1 MKSYFKPWE
10 ELKFTDDYMFC
21 KIMKDEGICKA
32 VVETIL
38 NIKIKQIEYIVD
50 QEELRVSPEAK
61 YVKLD
66 IRLEDEDK
74 IINVE
79 LQNMNHQGLAKRA
92 RYYQSVSDV
101 EATQKGTFYKDL
113 KDSYVI
119 FICNFDPFVK
129 GLPYYEFENICLAY
143 NPAIR
148 LEDGTKKVFLN
159 VTAKDLSKLDF
170 NLQSLYHYIRD
181 EKVESNL
188 TNTIAQK
195 LSLTKSE
202 IEERKEYMTYTLKLM
217 DYKELGYKEGI
228 KEGIEKG
235 IQEGI
240 ETKTKEV
247 VVNMLRNNISI
258 DVIEKIVGLNSK
270 EIEKIKSESEV

>member
-38 NIKIKQIEYIVD
+38 NIKIKQIKYIVD

-195 LSLTKSE
+195 LSLTKAE

-228 KEGIEKG
+228 EKG
-235 IQEGI
+235 IQKGI
-240 ETKTKEV
+240 ETTSKDIALK
-247 VVNMLRNNISI
+247 LLQNNIPLEIIINSTGLSKETLEEIKKSI
-258 DVIEKIVGLNSK
+258 DLN
-270 EIEKIKSESEV
+270 

>member
-79 LQNMNHQGLAKRA
+79 LQNINHQGLAKRA

-143 NPAIR
+143 NPVIR

-228 KEGIEKG
+228 EKG
-235 IQEGI
+235 IQKGI
-240 ETKTKEV
+240 ETTSKDIALK
-247 VVNMLRNNISI
+247 LLQNNIPLEIIINST
-258 DVIEKIVGLNSK
+258 GLSK
-270 EIEKIKSESEV
+270 EDLDKLKSTNNLN

>member
-195 LSLTKSE
+195 LSLTKAE

-228 KEGIEKG
+228 EKG

-240 ETKTKEV
+240 ETTSKDIALK
-247 VVNMLRNNISI
+247 LLQNNIPLEIIINST
-258 DVIEKIVGLNSK
+258 GLSK
-270 EIEKIKSESEV
+270 EILEEIKKSIDLN

>member
-195 LSLTKSE
+195 LSLTKAE

-228 KEGIEKG
+228 EKG
-235 IQEGI
+235 IQKGI
-240 ETKTKEV
+240 ETTSKDIALK
-247 VVNMLRNNISI
+247 LLQNNIPLEIIINST
-258 DVIEKIVGLNSK
+258 GLSK
-270 EIEKIKSESEV
+270 EDLDKLKSTNNLN

>member
-195 LSLTKSE
+195 LSLTKAE

-228 KEGIEKG
+228 EKGMEKG
-235 IQEGI
+235 I
-240 ETKTKEV
+240 ETTSKDIALK
-247 VVNMLRNNISI
+247 LLQNNIPLEIIINST
-258 DVIEKIVGLNSK
+258 GLSK
-270 EIEKIKSESEV
+270 EDLDKLKSTNNLN

>member
-1 MKSYFKPWE
+1 
-10 ELKFTDDYMFC
+10 
-21 KIMKDEGICKA
+21 
-32 VVETIL
+32 
-38 NIKIKQIEYIVD
+38 
-50 QEELRVSPEAK
+50 
-61 YVKLD
+61 
-66 IRLEDEDK
+66 
-74 IINVE
+74 
-79 LQNMNHQGLAKRA
+79 
-92 RYYQSVSDV
+92 
-101 EATQKGTFYKDL
+101 
-113 KDSYVI
+113 
-119 FICNFDPFVK
+119 
-129 GLPYYEFENICLAY
+129 
-143 NPAIR
+143 
-148 LEDGTKKVFLN
+148 VFLN

-228 KEGIEKG
+228 EKGIEKG

-270 EIEKIKSESEV
+270 EIEKIKSEIEV

>member
-195 LSLTKSE
+195 LSLTKAE

-228 KEGIEKG
+228 EKG

-240 ETKTKEV
+240 ETTSKDIALK
-247 VVNMLRNNISI
+247 LLQNNIPLEIIINSTGLSKETLEEIKKSI
-258 DVIEKIVGLNSK
+258 DLN
-270 EIEKIKSESEV
+270 

>member
-50 QEELRVSPEAK
+50 QEELRVSPESK

-195 LSLTKSE
+195 LSLTKAE

-228 KEGIEKG
+228 EKG
-235 IQEGI
+235 IQKGI
-240 ETKTKEV
+240 ETTSKDIALK
-247 VVNMLRNNISI
+247 LLQNNIPLEIIINSTGLSKETLEEIKKSI
-258 DVIEKIVGLNSK
+258 DLN
-270 EIEKIKSESEV
+270 

>member
-195 LSLTKSE
+195 LSLTKAE

-228 KEGIEKG
+228 EKG

-240 ETKTKEV
+240 ETTSKDIALK
-247 VVNMLRNNISI
+247 LLQNNIPLEIIINST
-258 DVIEKIVGLNSK
+258 GLSK
-270 EIEKIKSESEV
+270 EDLDKLKSTNNLN

>member
-159 VTAKDLSKLDF
+159 VTATDLSKLDF

-195 LSLTKSE
+195 LSLTKAE

-228 KEGIEKG
+228 EKG
-235 IQEGI
+235 IQKGI
-240 ETKTKEV
+240 ETTSKDIALK
-247 VVNMLRNNISI
+247 LLQNNIPLEIIINSTGLSKETLEEIKKSI
-258 DVIEKIVGLNSK
+258 DLN
-270 EIEKIKSESEV
+270 

>member
-195 LSLTKSE
+195 LSLTKAE

-228 KEGIEKG
+228 QKG
-235 IQEGI
+235 IQKGI
-240 ETKTKEV
+240 ETTSKDIALK
-247 VVNMLRNNISI
+247 LLQNNIPLEIIINSTGLSKETLEEIKKSI
-258 DVIEKIVGLNSK
+258 DLN
-270 EIEKIKSESEV
+270 

>member
-195 LSLTKSE
+195 LSLTKAE

-228 KEGIEKG
+228 EKG
-235 IQEGI
+235 I
-240 ETKTKEV
+240 ETTSKDIALK
-247 VVNMLRNNISI
+247 LLQNNIPLEIIINST
-258 DVIEKIVGLNSK
+258 GLSK
-270 EIEKIKSESEV
+270 KDLDKLKSTNNLN